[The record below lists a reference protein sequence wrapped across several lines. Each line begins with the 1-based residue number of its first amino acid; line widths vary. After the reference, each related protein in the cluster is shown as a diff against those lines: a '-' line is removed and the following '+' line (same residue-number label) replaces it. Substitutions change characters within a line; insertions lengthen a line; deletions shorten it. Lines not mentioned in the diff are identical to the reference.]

1 MFFDM
6 IDYVYIIIFQFVEND
21 KDKEG
26 QLEGKLNNAFRRK
39 MSLVETKREVEQKQ
53 KIKLEKQDAK
63 EKGKKSKKGMKRS
76 KSLAVIETK
85 KAPRRLSERSF
96 IDEERRLHEA
106 YQLLLGEHH
115 RRVKRRGSTPVSG
128 LSTDRQQCQCLSKVT
143 NECDGEGISE
153 WSQSIFTWEIF
164 V

>member
-1 MFFDM
+1 MVFDM
-6 IDYVYIIIFQFVEND
+6 IDYVYIINFQFVEND

-39 MSLVETKREVEQKQ
+39 MSLVETKREVEQKE
-53 KIKLEKQDAK
+53 KIRLEKQDAI
-63 EKGKKSKKGMKRS
+63 EKGKKKKKGMKRS

-115 RRVKRRGSTPVSG
+115 RRVKRRGSTPVSV

-143 NECDGEGISE
+143 SDCDGEGR
-153 WSQSIFTWEIF
+153 
-164 V
+164 

>member
-1 MFFDM
+1 MVLDM
-6 IDYVYIIIFQFVEND
+6 IDYVYIINLQFVEND

-115 RRVKRRGSTPVSG
+115 RRVKRRGSTPVSVI
-128 LSTDRQQCQCLSKVT
+128 STDRQQCQCLSKVT
-143 NECDGEGISE
+143 NECDGEGRYK
-153 WSQSIFTWEIF
+153 WSHCIFT
-164 V
+164 